1 MEQSKSISIIIAKL
15 KLAYPYY
22 FEKLTDE
29 EFIGLVN
36 MYQEELCMCDGNILL
51 ATIKYLIRNSRY
63 MPSLA
68 DILFEYKNQYKL
80 IYTKLIQ
87 NSNLEDKE
95 YLLNMI
101 DWYSFKTNYPDNIP
115 NEITNKIEPLLKKA
129 IEHKKTKLLE
139 SGDKK

>member
-36 MYQEELCMCDGNILL
+36 MYQEELCMCDENILL

-95 YLLNMI
+95 YLLNMV

-115 NEITNKIEPLLKKA
+115 SEINDKIKPLLKKA